1 MTRSVLVRDSQ
12 DFSHLINKDD
22 NIATRNKTMKER
34 FSVFQ
39 LSQIGEEQQQQQQ
52 QKQLRGELPLMP
64 SSQQGALPQFQINE
78 SQISQIDNLSSSQQ
92 HNIVSSPVIQDAVF
106 PVKVAPATV
115 DVGHD
120 TANSTCINQL
130 DYMSTEYTVNVHNQA
145 VLSNNKSVPVLQMH
159 QNVQSQS
166 VTPSHKKLSNQSN
179 TSQLTR
185 SAPSAK
191 GEYKGL
197 RPSHTAITGQSFDA
211 KKIGDIVWI
220 TQTDQINP
228 YLVYGIMSDQVE
240 IRLPNGQYAQVPLT
254 QCVDVQLN
262 VGDVVMVSIGDN
274 DGEQLQKSFIAGIG
288 QHQQYLV
295 HIEDRFQFVS
305 WRMISV
311 NTKMLDL
318 NRTKQQLLISDKP
331 QYVPSTLQVE
341 CLKVLEI
348 EEDLT
353 PSKRLRS
360 QSQKPQ
366 IFKGLQF
373 LITGMNEE
381 EVQHIS
387 QSINQRGGQVIELDD
402 VFNTQDYSSYNDFE
416 LSCKNIILL
425 SHKALRTMKYVV
437 ALAFNIDKVSGR
449 WIDCCTQ
456 CDRLVDRKQYLLPTG
471 EIDGDYMSYSFLQQR
486 LFEGIRIQCF
496 GLSTVSYYDQGWK
509 LILTHQGAT
518 ITNCQDG
525 DDNQAVKVLFDNQS
539 QKRLPAYD
547 QLVSKDWI
555 IESLIAGCILPK
567 DNYLVTLSM
576 DGNLQESSKN
586 SRPAHTP
593 VSKRTRLK
601 K

>member
-22 NIATRNKTMKER
+22 NNAARNKTMKER

-39 LSQIGEEQQQQQQ
+39 LSQIGEEQLKQQQQQ
-52 QKQLRGELPLMP
+52 QQQLRGELPLMP

-92 HNIVSSPVIQDAVF
+92 HNIVSSPVIQDAVV
-106 PVKVAPATV
+106 PAKIAPATV

-120 TANSTCINQL
+120 TANSTCINQQDL
-130 DYMSTEYTVNVHNQA
+130 MSTEYTVNVHNQA
-145 VLSNNKSVPVLQMH
+145 ALSNNESVPVLQL
-159 QNVQSQS
+159 QKQFSSQS
-166 VTPSHKKLSNQSN
+166 VTPSNKKLLNQSN

-197 RPSHTAITGQSFDA
+197 TLPRTVITGQSTDT
-211 KKIGDIVWI
+211 KKIGDIIWI
-220 TQTDQINP
+220 TQSDQINP
-228 YLVYGIMSDQVE
+228 YLVYGILGDQVE
-240 IRLPNGQYAQVPLT
+240 IRLPSGQYALMPLT
-254 QCVDVQLN
+254 LCVDVQLN
-262 VGDVVMVSIGDN
+262 VGDVVMVSVGDN
-274 DGEQLQKSFIAGIG
+274 NGGQLQKSFIAGIG
-288 QHQQYLV
+288 QNQQYLV
-295 HIEDRFQFVS
+295 HIEDKFQFVS

-311 NTKMLDL
+311 DSKILDL

-331 QYVPSTLQVE
+331 KYVPSTLKIRH
-341 CLKVLEI
+341 LKDQ
-348 EEDLT
+348 EEDST

-387 QSINQRGGQVIELDD
+387 QSISQRGGQIIELDD
-402 VFNTQDYSSYNDFE
+402 IFDAEYSSDNDFE

-437 ALAFNIDKVSGR
+437 ALAFNIDRVSGR
-449 WIDCCTQ
+449 WIDGCTQ
-456 CDRLVDRKQYLLPTG
+456 CDRLVERKQYLLPNG
-471 EIDGDYMSYSFLQQR
+471 LLDGDYISFSSLQQR
-486 LFEGIRIQCF
+486 LFEGIRIQCY
-496 GLSTVSYYDQGWK
+496 GLSSQSYYDQGWK
-509 LILTHQGAT
+509 LILTHLGAT
-518 ITNCQDG
+518 IINCQDG
-525 DDNQAVKVLFDNQS
+525 NDNSAVKVLFDIQS
-539 QKRLPAYD
+539 QKNLPSNE

-567 DNYLVTLSM
+567 DNYLVTLGKDS
-576 DGNLQESSKN
+576 NIQEGSKN
-586 SRPAHTP
+586 SRTAHTP
-593 VSKRTRLK
+593 ISKRTRRK

>member
-22 NIATRNKTMKER
+22 GNATRNKTMKER

-39 LSQIGEEQQQQQQ
+39 LSQIGEEQLKQQQQ
-52 QKQLRGELPLMP
+52 QLRGELPLMP

-92 HNIVSSPVIQDAVF
+92 HNIVSSPVIQDAVVPAKIV
-106 PVKVAPATV
+106 PVTV
-115 DVGHD
+115 DIGHD
-120 TANSTCINQL
+120 TANSTCMNQQDL
-130 DYMSTEYTVNVHNQA
+130 MSTEYTVNVYNQA
-145 VLSNNKSVPVLQMH
+145 ALSNNESVPVPQLQK
-159 QNVQSQS
+159 NVQSQS
-166 VTPSHKKLSNQSN
+166 VTPSNKKLLNQSN

-197 RPSHTAITGQSFDA
+197 TLPRTAITGQSFA
-211 KKIGDIVWI
+211 TKKIGDIIWI
-220 TQTDQINP
+220 TQSDQINP
-228 YLVYGIMSDQVE
+228 YLVYGIMGDQVE
-240 IRLPNGQYAQVPLT
+240 IRLPSGQYAQVPLT
-254 QCVDVQLN
+254 LCVDVQLN
-262 VGDVVMVSIGDN
+262 VGDVVMVSVGDDN
-274 DGEQLQKSFIAGIG
+274 GEQLLKSFIAGIG
-288 QHQQYLV
+288 QNQQYLV
-295 HIEDRFQFVS
+295 HIEDKFQFVS

-311 NTKMLDL
+311 NTKILDL
-318 NRTKQQLLISDKP
+318 NRTKQQLLSSDISK
-331 QYVPSTLQVE
+331 YVPSTLKIRH
-341 CLKVLEI
+341 LKDQ
-348 EEDLT
+348 EEDST

-373 LITGMNEE
+373 LITGMDEE

-387 QSINQRGGQVIELDD
+387 QSISQRGGQIIELDD
-402 VFNTQDYSSYNDFE
+402 IFNTQGYSSDNDFE

-437 ALAFNIDKVSGR
+437 ALAFNIDRVSGR

-456 CDRLVDRKQYLLPTG
+456 CDRLVERKQYLLPNG
-471 EIDGDYMSYSFLQQR
+471 LFDGDYMSFSSLQQR
-486 LFEGIRIQCF
+486 LFEGIRIQCY
-496 GLSTVSYYDQGWK
+496 GLSTQSYYDQGWK
-509 LILTHQGAT
+509 LILIHLGAT
-518 ITNCQDG
+518 IINCQDG
-525 DDNQAVKVLFDNQS
+525 DDNQAVKVLFDIQS
-539 QKRLPAYD
+539 QKNLPSNE

-567 DNYLVTLSM
+567 DNYLVTLGKDS
-576 DGNLQESSKN
+576 NIQESSKN
-586 SRPAHTP
+586 LRTAHTP
-593 VSKRTRLK
+593 VSKRTRRK